1 MLEVPIACVPHHH
14 PQCWSYPVGTGLDP
28 ARPWKCGCLP
38 TTGALVQGLCKKSY
52 QTLNTFSSKYTHVHE
67 ISTKQRIPECIAGSC
82 TTIYTK
88 RNNKHNHTPPSRFLD
103 PPTIFNDLSL
113 IIQHPLHF
121 TAPYIG
127 QSHLGYE
134 WLPEVILVLDRD
146 CWSQCDQ
153 EGHIMFPQVYKI
165 SNHVL
170 KAALWLR
177 FLLKVQFT

>member
-1 MLEVPIACVPHHH
+1 MYMKY
-14 PQCWSYPVGTGLDP
+14 PQSKGFLN
-28 ARPWKCGCLP
+28 
-38 TTGALVQGLCKKSY
+38 ALQDLAQPFTQKE
-52 QTLNTFSSKYTHVHE
+52 TLY
-67 ISTKQRIPECIAGSC
+67 
-82 TTIYTK
+82 TTIL
-88 RNNKHNHTPPSRFLD
+88 PPSRFLD

-146 CWSQCDQ
+146 CWSQRDQ

-165 SNHVL
+165 SNQVS
-170 KAALWLR
+170 KAALRLR
-177 FLLKVQFT
+177 FLLKDQFT

>member
-1 MLEVPIACVPHHH
+1 MLEVPLACVPHHR

-28 ARPWKCGCLP
+28 ARPGKCEYLP
-38 TTGALVQGLCKKSY
+38 TTGALVQGLCKKKLLNIEYFQLKAHKCTWNIHKAKDSWMHCRILHNHLHKKE
-52 QTLNTFSSKYTHVHE
+52 TLNT
-67 ISTKQRIPECIAGSC
+67 
-82 TTIYTK
+82 TIL
-88 RNNKHNHTPPSRFLD
+88 PPSRFLD

-165 SNHVL
+165 SNHVS
-170 KAALWLR
+170 KASLWLR
-177 FLLKVQFT
+177 FLL